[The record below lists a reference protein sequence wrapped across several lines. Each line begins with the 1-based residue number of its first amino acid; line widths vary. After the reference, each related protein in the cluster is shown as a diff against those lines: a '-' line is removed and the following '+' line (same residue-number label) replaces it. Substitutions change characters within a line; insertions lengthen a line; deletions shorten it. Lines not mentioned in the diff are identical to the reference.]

1 MGKNWA
7 SLGVEAGMEV
17 QATPQVKIQVCHV
30 GGADRTADAAG
41 TEDACW
47 DGPED
52 VVQPC
57 DTGMGHLAG
66 DNQDSVQDFDEGYYP
81 VMEVPGLH
89 KAGDLTGV
97 KVYPSVDQSV
107 GVLAHLHHIGPQ
119 CCSLDPESVL
129 EEPDCEGVLAPAF
142 PAGFVTLD

>member
-1 MGKNWA
+1 M
-7 SLGVEAGMEV
+7 
-17 QATPQVKIQVCHV
+17 KIQVCHV

-52 VVQPC
+52 AVWPC
-57 DTGMGHLAG
+57 DTGKEHLAG
-66 DNQDSVQDFDEGYYP
+66 DIQDSVQDFDEGYYP
-81 VMEVPGLH
+81 VMEVPGLGM
-89 KAGDLTGV
+89 AGDLMDV
-97 KVYPSVDQSV
+97 MVYPSVGQTV
-107 GVLAHLHHIGPQ
+107 ARLHHIGAQ

-129 EEPDCEGVLAPAF
+129 EEPGFEVLAPAF